1 MNKWLI
7 AVFAVFL
14 LAACNDKEEQ
24 NVNLAETEQVIEEG
38 TVGFEIMGDN
48 IEEVAGVPTEEK
60 EAIIAAFDEYI
71 ASFNAKDIDRY
82 VNTLSNNPQGF
93 EVEEDM
99 LVAEKIFEQYEISK
113 VASDVTIVKYSEN
126 EAQVYSNILTD
137 MTEIASGTELQ
148 DEGRQ
153 VTVFVKENGN
163 WKVTSIYY
171 IGNQ

>member
-14 LAACNDKEEQ
+14 LTACNDKDEK
-24 NVNLAETEQVIEEG
+24 VSLAETEQIIEEG
-38 TVGFEIMGDN
+38 TVGFEIMGDD

-82 VNTLSNNPQGF
+82 VKTLSNNPQGF

-99 LVAEKIFEQYEISK
+99 MVAEKIFEQYDISK

>member
-82 VNTLSNNPQGF
+82 VKTLSNNPQGF

-113 VASDVTIVKYSEN
+113 VASDVTIVEYSEN

>member
-24 NVNLAETEQVIEEG
+24 NVNLAETEQIIEEG

-82 VNTLSNNPQGF
+82 VKTLSNNPQGF

-113 VASDVTIVKYSEN
+113 VASDVTIVEYSEN